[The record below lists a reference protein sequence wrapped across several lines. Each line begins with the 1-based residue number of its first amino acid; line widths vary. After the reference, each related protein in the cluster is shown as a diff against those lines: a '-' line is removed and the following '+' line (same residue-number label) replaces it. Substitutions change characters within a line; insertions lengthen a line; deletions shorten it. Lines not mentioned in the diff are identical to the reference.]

1 MSQHSTIGGVTVFRS
16 PPYGH
21 RVFGNA
27 CVFERAEVRIV
38 GSAYRAVLRT
48 WRAQADGDACLVAE
62 YALPRE
68 HPNLGLAL
76 ADLGRQVEAHLLAV
90 AEDRVEALQ
99 VARRAMWATVLGDT
113 DLP

>member
-21 RVFGNA
+21 RVFGNT

-38 GSAYRAVLRT
+38 GSAYRAVLCT
-48 WRAQADGDACLVAE
+48 WRTQADGDARLVAE

-68 HPNLGLAL
+68 YPNLGPAL
-76 ADLGRQVEAHLLAV
+76 AELGRQVEAHLLAV
-90 AEDRVEALQ
+90 AEDRVKALQ
-99 VARRAMWATVLGDT
+99 VTRRAMWVTVLGDT
-113 DLP
+113 DPP

>member
-38 GSAYRAVLRT
+38 GSAYRAVLCT
-48 WRAQADGDACLVAE
+48 WRVQADGDARLVAE

-68 HPNLGLAL
+68 HPNLGPAL
-76 ADLGRQVEAHLLAV
+76 AELGRQVEAHLLA
-90 AEDRVEALQ
+90 ASEDRAEALET
-99 VARRAMWATVLGDT
+99 ARTETLATVFGTT
-113 DLP
+113 D

>member
-38 GSAYRAVLRT
+38 GSTYRAVLCT
-48 WRAQADGDACLVAE
+48 WRAQADGDARLVAE
-62 YALPRE
+62 YALLRE
-68 HPNLGLAL
+68 YPTLAL
-76 ADLGRQVEAHLLAV
+76 AHEELTRQREEHLLAA

-99 VARRAMWATVLGDT
+99 VARRTMRATVLGDT
-113 DLP
+113 DPP